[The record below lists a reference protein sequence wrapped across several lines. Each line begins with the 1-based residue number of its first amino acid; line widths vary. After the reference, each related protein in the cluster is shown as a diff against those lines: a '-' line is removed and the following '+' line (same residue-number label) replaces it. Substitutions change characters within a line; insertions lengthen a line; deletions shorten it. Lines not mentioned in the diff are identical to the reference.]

1 VHATVDGEHVVSEY
15 VDLLR
20 EAYRGEVFG
29 ESFFG
34 ALAESPHHEPYRSRL
49 RALQEVEAQ
58 TAARLRPLVE
68 LAGGD
73 LGEHEAAIAEGV
85 DLAGGLRETPWPEL
99 LRSLRD
105 ALPAF
110 LERFERLHSLAPD
123 DPVLTDLVA
132 HEQAI
137 DRFAA
142 LELEGHAEDAIA
154 VLRGHLDDA
163 HRARL

>member
-1 VHATVDGEHVVSEY
+1 MSEY

-20 EAYRGEVFG
+20 DAYRGEVFG
-29 ESFFG
+29 QSFFG
-34 ALAESPHHEPYRSRL
+34 AMADSPHHEAYRPQL

-73 LGEHEAAIAEGV
+73 RGAHAAAIAEGV
-85 DLAGGLRETPWPEL
+85 ELAGGLAATPWPEF
-99 LRSLRD
+99 LRGLRD
-105 ALPAF
+105 SLPAF
-110 LERFERLHSLAPD
+110 LERFERLQLLAPE
-123 DPVLTDLVA
+123 DPVLADLVA

-142 LELEGHAEDAIA
+142 LELDGHADDAIA